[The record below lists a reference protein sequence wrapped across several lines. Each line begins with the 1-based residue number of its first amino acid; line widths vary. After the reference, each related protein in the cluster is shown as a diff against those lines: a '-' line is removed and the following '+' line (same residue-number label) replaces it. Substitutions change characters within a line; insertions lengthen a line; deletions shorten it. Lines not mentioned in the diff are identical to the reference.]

1 MATAAQEN
9 AVATRQANPLV
20 QFKEQLEA
28 RARELRMALPSHISE
43 GKFQRTIITAAQ
55 QNPGLLTA
63 SRQSLVLACMKSAQ
77 DGLLPDGREAALVPF
92 KTSKKVDGQWLS
104 VEEVAYIPMAFGIR
118 KKILQARDAE
128 GKPVVSALQVGVVY
142 RREVE
147 EGHFLYEVGLTPPL
161 RHRPMLDLTAED
173 TTDDKI
179 VGAYSIA
186 FMVDGQPSYEFMR
199 RFEIDRVRESS
210 QTGATKDRFGKPRTP
225 KGPWVEHF
233 SEMAKKTVLRRHSK
247 TLPQS
252 GDLILEA
259 DDDEFDAG
267 VSSVAVLG
275 SANEAEPVAIED
287 HSDDLPP
294 HDPETGVII
303 EDVPVQTD
311 DPKRVA
317 AEKKLQKMQSEFA
330 AATDD
335 DAKAEIHDRYAKWI
349 SDLEGPFTDLHEKA
363 MASIPPYEE
372 QDVAEEEREPTP
384 GEEAGMDLEATH
396 NAQVKAD
403 SIIAEIKAANANID
417 VNSIVSRHGKDI
429 AAMPEAYQEAIESAA
444 AEQKVRIK
452 AEQANTPEMAAA
464 K

>member
-1 MATAAQEN
+1 MNMPDNASTA
-9 AVATRQANPLV
+9 VVTRQANPLV

-55 QNPGLLTA
+55 QNAGLLSA
-63 SRQSLVLACMKSAQ
+63 SRQSLVLACMKAAQ

-92 KTSKKVDGQWLS
+92 KTSKKVNGEWVS

-118 KKILQARDAE
+118 KKVLQARDAE

-186 FMVDGQPSYEFMR
+186 FMVEGPPSYEFMR

-210 QTGATKDRFGKPRTP
+210 QTGSTKDRFGKPRTP

-252 GDLILEA
+252 GDLILET

-267 VSSVAVLG
+267 VSTAAVLS
-275 SANEAEPVAIED
+275 SANEADPVALED
-287 HSDDLPP
+287 HTDETPD
-294 HDPETGVII
+294 HDPETGEVI
-303 EDVPVQTD
+303 EGDTDVTRD
-311 DPKRVA
+311 DASVDVHEA
-317 AEKKLQKMQSEFA
+317 AEAEQQKPKAARAAGKKAQPEKTSDPNAPTSEPQERTLATEIGLDDEQTGTDELGITKHPGEAVAKRLLSEFA
-330 AATDD
+330 
-335 DAKAEIHDRYAKWI
+335 DAQNVIDLDKLYRGSELDRASMPDEIHDAVENGYNRHRKRLGA
-349 SDLEGPFTDLHEKA
+349 PA
-363 MASIPPYEE
+363 
-372 QDVAEEEREPTP
+372 VAPQ
-384 GEEAGMDLEATH
+384 L
-396 NAQVKAD
+396 
-403 SIIAEIKAANANID
+403 
-417 VNSIVSRHGKDI
+417 
-429 AAMPEAYQEAIESAA
+429 ESA
-444 AEQKVRIK
+444 K
-452 AEQANTPEMAAA
+452 
-464 K
+464 